1 MRLGAPAQQAE
12 VTEIDVELQGKSADG
27 KHSAPKATSARYS
40 GAGGSGSGSGQ
51 APAGAP
57 RDLPPGLR
65 ALPPPPP
72 PLVGFVIGGRARLLH
87 SRSAARLP
95 LPDRSSSAGQT
106 PDVTTAPTADDGS
119 VEQPLPPP
127 AGPAPAA
134 PEEEEEEAEVSSEVS
149 VRLHQEAV
157 LECAPPPGTPHWRH
171 RPSGGGPWRG
181 IGGGGGGG
189 DGGHRYATLE
199 AGQLRISS
207 VRLEDAGLWRCER
220 RDARS
225 HRPLPGRA
233 AQHRLAVTE
242 PPHAVFLEVDGRRL
256 DPGNVFLPVLEGSAL
271 AVGCVAEGGE
281 PPPRLSW
288 RLALAGHT
296 QPAAPLPAA
305 AHVLRSE
312 ARLARLLRAH
322 HNASVACLVQHPALP
337 QPALQ
342 VSLLLDVQ
350 YSPSFAISRTPGF
363 GFPLLEGMAVSLK
376 CDVDSNPPSSPVWVK
391 DDGAPPVAQSNDG
404 FLNFSSISREHM
416 GWYKCTSRDAS
427 SIGYYLNV
435 IYVMMAVAME
445 HRSEQMTLLTGAV
458 LKLMMAVAAAATDQ
472 QKAVGAGPQLSL
484 ERVLYQEAGVYRCEP
499 DRRAQGLLDRRR
511 AALSVRLNVTGA
523 PVVHP
528 SNATVSARSGQS
540 VTLRFE
546 FCANPAAQR
555 ALWLVSSAAAA
566 AGSSPLCREAALTL
580 AAASP
585 SDAGEYSLVVRSPRG
600 LAEGSVLLAVTRAS
614 GLAGSA
620 APPTKTLT
628 EAKAAVAVPSL
639 L

>member
-1 MRLGAPAQQAE
+1 ML
-12 VTEIDVELQGKSADG
+12 DK
-27 KHSAPKATSARYS
+27 
-40 GAGGSGSGSGQ
+40 
-51 APAGAP
+51 
-57 RDLPPGLR
+57 
-65 ALPPPPP
+65 
-72 PLVGFVIGGRARLLH
+72 
-87 SRSAARLP
+87 
-95 LPDRSSSAGQT
+95 
-106 PDVTTAPTADDGS
+106 
-119 VEQPLPPP
+119 
-127 AGPAPAA
+127 
-134 PEEEEEEAEVSSEVS
+134 
-149 VRLHQEAV
+149 
-157 LECAPPPGTPHWRH
+157 
-171 RPSGGGPWRG
+171 
-181 IGGGGGGG
+181 
-189 DGGHRYATLE
+189 
-199 AGQLRISS
+199 
-207 VRLEDAGLWRCER
+207 
-220 RDARS
+220 
-225 HRPLPGRA
+225 
-233 AQHRLAVTE
+233 

-435 IYVMMAVAME
+435 IYDGEAGVEEDAAGGVGVAGGGGGSGGEAM
-445 HRSEQMTLLTGAV
+445 S
-458 LKLMMAVAAAATDQ
+458 
-472 QKAVGAGPQLSL
+472 AVGAGPQLSL

-511 AALSVRLNVTGA
+511 AALSVRLNVTATASVYSCLLCTFDLYSEARSTVCAVLKFAACHFHGRAGSAAVWQCAAPAAGRGLCVAGA

-566 AGSSPLCREAALTL
+566 ALLRPGNATGRLTAHNLTAGSSPLCREAALTL

-614 GLAGSA
+614 GLGVAAGYARAGQSA
-620 APPTKTLT
+620 CHAVKPGRQGARFALRQAAAINHTRSKRARPGTRITPNGKPAQATRRYWGCSKEEVEQRPPW
-628 EAKAAVAVPSL
+628 AMAAVVAVAAVGAASRQPQRPSVMVKRPL
-639 L
+639 

>member
-1 MRLGAPAQQAE
+1 ML
-12 VTEIDVELQGKSADG
+12 DK
-27 KHSAPKATSARYS
+27 
-40 GAGGSGSGSGQ
+40 
-51 APAGAP
+51 
-57 RDLPPGLR
+57 
-65 ALPPPPP
+65 
-72 PLVGFVIGGRARLLH
+72 
-87 SRSAARLP
+87 
-95 LPDRSSSAGQT
+95 
-106 PDVTTAPTADDGS
+106 
-119 VEQPLPPP
+119 
-127 AGPAPAA
+127 
-134 PEEEEEEAEVSSEVS
+134 
-149 VRLHQEAV
+149 
-157 LECAPPPGTPHWRH
+157 
-171 RPSGGGPWRG
+171 
-181 IGGGGGGG
+181 
-189 DGGHRYATLE
+189 
-199 AGQLRISS
+199 
-207 VRLEDAGLWRCER
+207 
-220 RDARS
+220 
-225 HRPLPGRA
+225 
-233 AQHRLAVTE
+233 

-288 RLALAGHT
+288 RLALAGQPDSQAQPHT

-435 IYVMMAVAME
+435 IYDGEAGVDEDAAGGVGVAGGGGG
-445 HRSEQMTLLTGAV
+445 S
-458 LKLMMAVAAAATDQ
+458 
-472 QKAVGAGPQLSL
+472 AVGAGPQLSL

-555 ALWLVSSAAAA
+555 ALWLVSSVAAAA
-566 AGSSPLCREAALTL
+566 LLRPGNATGRLTAHNLTLSARALQAGSSPLCREAALTL

-614 GLAGSA
+614 GLATA
-620 APPTKTLT
+620 QTQTTITTRHIA
-628 EAKAAVAVPSL
+628 
-639 L
+639 

>member
-1 MRLGAPAQQAE
+1 MVHSATILIRNLPPKAPQSRPAQENHACRAAFGRPSSA
-12 VTEIDVELQGKSADG
+12 VSVVVLDV
-27 KHSAPKATSARYS
+27 
-40 GAGGSGSGSGQ
+40 
-51 APAGAP
+51 AP
-57 RDLPPGLR
+57 RKFKR
-65 ALPPPPP
+65 
-72 PLVGFVIGGRARLLH
+72 H
-87 SRSAARLP
+87 
-95 LPDRSSSAGQT
+95 AGT
-106 PDVTTAPTADDGS
+106 SGTT
-119 VEQPLPPP
+119 Q
-127 AGPAPAA
+127 
-134 PEEEEEEAEVSSEVS
+134 
-149 VRLHQEAV
+149 
-157 LECAPPPGTPHWRH
+157 
-171 RPSGGGPWRG
+171 
-181 IGGGGGGG
+181 
-189 DGGHRYATLE
+189 
-199 AGQLRISS
+199 
-207 VRLEDAGLWRCER
+207 
-220 RDARS
+220 
-225 HRPLPGRA
+225 
-233 AQHRLAVTE
+233 E

-288 RLALAGHT
+288 RLALAGQPDAQAQPQQHQHGAVPLLST

-435 IYVMMAVAME
+435 IYDGEAGVEEDAAGGVGGGGGGGGGGGEAMSDE
-445 HRSEQMTLLTGAV
+445 GGGGGG
-458 LKLMMAVAAAATDQ
+458 
-472 QKAVGAGPQLSL
+472 AVGAGPQLSL

-555 ALWLVSSAAAA
+555 ALWLVSSASTAALLRPGNA
-566 AGSSPLCREAALTL
+566 TGRLTAHNLTAGSSPLCREAALTL

-614 GLAGSA
+614 GLEICNI
-620 APPTKTLT
+620 PQDMLI
-628 EAKAAVAVPSL
+628 AVQQPMASG
-639 L
+639 